1 LEQRSAFLQLGG
13 ALAAEAAPHH
23 KLTCEIA
30 MMRRRPGCKV
40 CSTLAAIAALSTTA
54 AQAQLPAFPGAQGF
68 GALATGGRGGEVFH
82 VTTTA
87 GTSTGTYEGP
97 NGYNRGTLRW
107 CITNESS
114 SLPRTI
120 VFDVSGQVTLASQIT
135 VENSNL
141 TIAGQTAPG
150 QGLTSQGKPWLFESG
165 NNLVIRHVRNRLG
178 RNGGQDSMGVE
189 GGTNIIFDH
198 VTSTWSND
206 EALSVAKTG
215 TLVTVQ
221 NSYIYEGLN
230 HSGHGYGSLIRP
242 DIDSKVSYHHNLY
255 ANNESRNPRPG
266 TYNSKTLD
274 FDFRNNVIYNWGD
287 RAGYSGGSSE
297 GNPEHVNMNFVGNY
311 AIAGASTDN
320 NVTYAFVTDTN
331 ADLKAYQ
338 SGNLID
344 SDKNAVRNGVD
355 TGWGMFRDDAGNPGV
370 LTQMASPFPLATI
383 PVTTSS
389 AQDAYDDVLDYGGAF
404 WWNRDTADT
413 RIVTQ
418 VRTQTGALIN
428 HESDVGGFPTLPV
441 ETRAANWDTDHDGMP
456 DAWESKHTL
465 NPNLAT
471 DRNNDFD
478 TDGFTNLE
486 EYLNEVGASPAP
498 TPIAWNGSNGRF
510 ALNQNW
516 SVWQPSRFDDVR
528 INSGTSTVDAIGQAA
543 GRIAVAP
550 DAANTATLRIT
561 AGRLDVAE
569 EVVIGSNTSTGTLQL
584 SGGVLKTPLLSKGSG
599 GAFQFTG
606 GTLSAETVAFPL
618 VNNGG
623 TIAPGASPGMMH
635 VQGDLT
641 LNSGVLEIEIGGKMP
656 GQFDHVAVDG
666 VAHLGGTLRVKL
678 LDLGGGAYV
687 PQVGDMIPFLSSAGT
702 SGSFAALDL
711 PPLPSGLTWQIAPG
725 NVATF
730 LAVVAPW
737 NGNPADFTRDGVVN
751 AADLARWRGNFGAAG
766 QLDNTLGDADADGDI
781 DGRDFLV
788 WQRNLGATG
797 PAVAV
802 PEPAS
807 LALVAVAGLAIG
819 RLRVI
824 RIGSPNAARGRQ

>member
-1 LEQRSAFLQLGG
+1 MMRATS
-13 ALAAEAAPHH
+13 LAARCAWSLA
-23 KLTCEIA
+23 T
-30 MMRRRPGCKV
+30 V
-40 CSTLAAIAALSTTA
+40 CLLAASAA
-54 AQAQLPAFPGAQGF
+54 AQLPAFPGAQGF

-82 VTTTA
+82 VTSTA

-135 VENSNL
+135 VENSNI

-242 DIDSKVSYHHNLY
+242 EIDSKVSYHHNLY

-297 GNPEHVNMNFVGNY
+297 GNPEYVNMNFVGNY
-311 AIAGASTDN
+311 SIAGASTDN
-320 NVTYAFVTDTN
+320 NATYAFVTDTN
-331 ADLKAYQ
+331 AVLKAYQ

-344 SDKNAVRNGVD
+344 SDKDATRDGID
-355 TGWGMFRDDAGNPGV
+355 TGWGMFRDDPGNPGV

-389 AQDAYDDVLDYGGAF
+389 AQDAYDDVLAYGGAF

-428 HESDVGGFPTLPV
+428 HESDVGGFPVLPA

-456 DAWESKHTL
+456 DAWEVKHNL

-471 DRNNDFD
+471 DRNSDFD
-478 TDGFTNLE
+478 TDGYTNLE
-486 EYLNEVGASPAP
+486 EYINEVGAWPAP
-498 TPIAWNGSNGRF
+498 TPIAWNGGTGRF

-528 INSGTSTVDAIGQAA
+528 INSGTATVDAIGQHA
-543 GRIAVAP
+543 GRVAVAP
-550 DAANTATLRIT
+550 DAANAATLRIT
-561 AGRLDVAE
+561 AGRLDVAD
-569 EVVIGSNTSTGTLQL
+569 EVIIGSNASTGTLEL
-584 SGGVLKTPLLSKGSG
+584 TGGMLRTPLLAKGSG

-606 GTLSAETVAFPL
+606 GTLSADTVAFPL

-623 TIAPGASPGMMH
+623 TIAPGASPGVTH
-635 VQGDLT
+635 VHGDLT
-641 LNSGVLEIEIGGKMP
+641 LTSGVLEIELGGKLT
-656 GQFDHVAVDG
+656 GQFDRVNVDG
-666 VAHLGGTLRVKL
+666 VAHLGGTLRVKII
-678 LDLGGGAYV
+678 DLGGGAYV
-687 PQVGDMIPFLSSAGT
+687 PQAGDAIPFLSSAGT
-702 SGSFAALDL
+702 SGSFAVLDL
-711 PPLPSGLTWQIAPG
+711 PPLPSGLAWQIATG
-725 NVATF
+725 DVATF
-730 LAVVAPW
+730 LAVVAAW

-751 AADLARWRGNFGAAG
+751 AADLTRWRGNLGMTG
-766 QLDNTLGDADADGDI
+766 QVDNTQGDANGDGAV

-807 LALVAVAGLAIG
+807 FALVAVAGLAFG
-819 RLRVI
+819 RFRAILSR
-824 RIGSPNAARGRQ
+824 GPNAAQGGR